1 MDSVDTPHSSTQL
14 TPVEIDGHPF
24 QIRHPPLASNRH
36 LPSLHSFLA
45 KVDYL
50 ATAPD
55 SPAFPPTKQNLS
67 HSPEIAVQIIKSL
80 YSFAFEPEWSHH
92 FFPLNAYHPLNTP
105 SSSRTQSNPNDIPI
119 LSLPDITSTF
129 TLTSLQGEEA
139 IEYTENRRG
148 KPCGHVF
155 QKGEGVYHCSDCGI
169 DPTCALCARC
179 FLASDHTGHDVTYSI
194 HANGCGCCD
203 CGDEEAWKNDI
214 KCKYHSLHHRPSPN
228 QPLPSTDHQ
237 STTTATSPKQP
248 LPSECKLIIEQIV
261 AIALD
266 FLLITVDRSPEDMRA
281 PTNIDAIYHELSR
294 LEEIAYLGLPRSS
307 PSLPDNSMDID
318 FPLSHHPTSF
328 QLQHQAI
335 ANSMEEAGKSS
346 ITGGLLSAFLGGRAT
361 DKGKGKITDS
371 TGSSNSNNN
380 NNNNNTN
387 NNNSG
392 ALLSPS
398 DSAPFGL
405 TTGTT
410 GRFHHPTHPYQST
423 GNHTQGSSKGAEHW
437 STWSHFPTPIKPTD
451 HNLRGS
457 GPWGVVLWNDER
469 HSYAQ
474 VIDQVSKATGC
485 SRAEALRIANTI
497 DTKGREVIQVSSD
510 PSVLIQTSKTINQID
525 LTVTVRTTHDL
536 FCEQVADLLINFLL
550 DLASCRIYNVSP
562 EDECW
567 LKSLITSKL
576 RERPALGYEGGGR
589 SRFARLLLNDVK
601 LWKEARDKLKSLY
614 ISLLALGQ
622 TVKLELGI
630 LFASVFPQ
638 LIEYNFLVDREPEHN
653 ILLFS
658 LQIVTVPS
666 VIVILVKEHG
676 FLKMIIDLLYSFF
689 THQFLPAGV
698 AENEFKHI
706 VYPPDHQIRRINPEG
721 MAFRHK
727 RYYHLFHELNLVL
740 SSAGVQKAICEDV
753 EHLQTLIHFLSLFTN
768 MNPNRRA
775 VHLHVEFESDA
786 WVTAFNLTIQ
796 LAKLCKFFGECYS
809 KANPEEFVLAVRT
822 LVPSLMDPEQDFHN
836 VQFGSCEAVDGS
848 SNESPEVSYR
858 CIDFR
863 TDRELISFHH
873 PLNWLFAEMMRSA
886 HLIDFTQVHHLG
898 VYGVGDLLIP
908 ENATPEEADVA
919 PLALSENVIC
929 VASLLAQV
937 RAGLWV
943 RNGFGVRAQQ
953 LHYREYSLRETTF
966 DQDIFHLQVLLAA
979 KDPSH
984 VLVAIVDRFAM
995 RQWCNGEFLSDR
1007 VYEPTQMIAMLEEL
1021 LHLLIILLSEPS
1033 GISGSSREE
1042 NLKREIIQVL
1052 CLGPMSYSDT
1062 IKRIPDRYMQDS
1074 SFDKALARLSDFKPP
1089 MGSTDVGIY
1098 SLKPE
1103 FLTDVDP
1110 YYCRFGRNQREESE
1124 RIVVEHLKKTTGLAD
1139 PVVVPKCLNIT
1150 SGPFACIRHTYHSE
1164 VLLQIIFYSLARV
1177 NPTMKGYSEYL
1188 ADEAIHL
1195 VMMGLVEQPDVFAK
1209 MAVEKKLPLK
1219 GANPHTMTL
1228 KMMLEAVDAE
1238 PAMKSVKKKVNW
1250 CLDRMAEIFG
1260 LPRTEGTAA
1269 ESANNA
1275 EQIAAQADEQ
1285 KKEAAK
1291 ARQNAIMNQFAA
1303 AQQAFLLQHDLDDDD
1318 EEEDED
1324 SDGQTSTSKM
1334 MLDPEVEKTYGNCI
1348 VCQED
1353 LTKARCFGALGL
1365 IQRSRMV
1372 RLTPVHLEPEQA
1384 GLWFEEALLTP
1395 ESFDVDGRK
1404 HSPAGV
1410 ASRQPVNLSDTK
1422 TAPDGSLEPVPW
1434 VPRGFPN
1441 GAGNKSG
1448 LFASVCGHLMHFACF
1463 QTYYKSIEL
1472 RHGTQ
1477 VTRNHPESIDRC
1489 EYLCPLC
1496 KSIGNVFLP
1505 SVDPSTTLVKQQTS
1519 SPTDLGDWISSV
1531 ETSEAKMKEE
1541 TGTGNYSQL
1550 FSLNEY
1556 GVIKSWL
1563 VHHKLEPKSRRST
1576 QELVTRL
1583 GAEERAMLER
1593 FLTVTAALN
1602 RELPDPSEALGPDT
1616 SDALGQATL
1625 TRDLIGYTVAC
1636 TEIASRGV
1644 AQPAR
1649 GGVACSITETQQ
1661 QLISSL
1667 LAVLGWLL
1675 EAESGQRSIQEYATG
1690 LLIRQLCPA
1699 NILSSSIHHLTGHL
1713 HRRPLLFSDPL
1724 ALLIHCAISSP
1735 EKLGLLIP
1743 LCYQLELLR
1752 VMIGLCY
1759 VSKKFPYNWW
1769 ASERLKIDRSKPH
1782 RLNEGVALR
1791 LLLTKV
1797 IDVCGAESS
1806 ALMAADD
1813 YELERIVRL
1822 YTLPFLRRA
1831 WILKKVISE
1840 ESEMERARE
1849 ESEVGGGGGGDD
1861 DDAEGSASDEH
1872 VRLKRWMKIPSFLDL
1887 RGEEADDPL
1896 TGKKS
1901 NTQLYRMMIVGWLAE
1916 LTEYVR
1922 ANYAPP
1928 PTLRLGPSSSSS
1940 ASASS
1945 TTMTLSV
1952 RGMSVVRLVEDF
1964 RIRDGFFQLEHPVIY
1979 ELLGLPVKFDK
1990 LLSRSATMKCPNC
2003 RAIPNDPG
2011 ICLFCGTT
2019 VCVQAFCCTNRN
2031 LDEEPEHGECNVHMW
2046 NCGGSVGAYLLIKK
2060 CSTLFLA
2067 AENGAFSMAPY
2078 LDEHGEH
2085 DVGMKRGRPQFLHAA
2100 RWDEIRRLWLSH
2112 SIPTF
2117 VARRQEAST
2126 DVGGWPTF

>member
-1 MDSVDTPHSSTQL
+1 MSYQHTPASIAGQPHL
-14 TPVEIDGHPF
+14 
-24 QIRHPPLASNRH
+24 IRHPPLPPNRH
-36 LPSLHSFLA
+36 RPAESLHAFLA
-45 KVDYL
+45 RIDYL

-55 SPAFPPTKQNLS
+55 SPAYPPTKQNIS
-67 HSPEIAVQIIKSL
+67 RCPEIAAEIIKTL
-80 YSFAFEPEWSHH
+80 YSFAFEPEWAPH
-92 FFPLNAYHPLNTP
+92 FFPSTAFNTLSP
-105 SSSRTQSNPNDIPI
+105 SAHTPVVG
-119 LSLPDITSTF
+119 LPDITPDFS
-129 TLTSLQGEEA
+129 LTALQGEEA
-139 IEYTENRRG
+139 IEYAENRRG

-203 CGDEEAWKNDI
+203 CGDEEAWKTDI
-214 KCKYHSLHHRPSPN
+214 RCKYHCLSTDQPAANHQTPPPKTTSSSTPPE
-228 QPLPSTDHQ
+228 PLPS
-237 STTTATSPKQP
+237 P
-248 LPSECKLIIEQIV
+248 CKELIQEIV

-266 FLLITVDRSPEDMRA
+266 FLLITVDRSPEDMRPPA
-281 PTNIDAIYHELSR
+281 NIDAIYHELSR
-294 LEEIAYLGLPRSS
+294 LEENAYLGRPRSS
-307 PSLPDNSMDID
+307 PSLPDHSMDID
-318 FPLSHHPTSF
+318 LPFSHHPTSF

-346 ITGGLLSAFLGGRAT
+346 ITGGLLSAFLGGGRPA

-371 TGSSNSNNN
+371 TPSNS
-380 NNNNNTN
+380 TF
-387 NNNSG
+387 G
-392 ALLSPS
+392 PS
-398 DSAPFGL
+398 SIYP
-405 TTGTT
+405 
-410 GRFHHPTHPYQST
+410 QST
-423 GNHTQGSSKGAEHW
+423 TAHTTAQGSSRAPDTNHW

-510 PSVLIQTSKTINQID
+510 PSVLIQTSKTISQID
-525 LTVTVRTTHDL
+525 LTVTVRTAHDL
-536 FCEQVADLLINFLL
+536 FCEQIADLIINFLV
-550 DLASCRIYNVSP
+550 DLASCRLYNVAP
-562 EDECW
+562 EDESW
-567 LKSLITSKL
+567 LKSMITRKL

-622 TVKLELGI
+622 SVKLELGI

-698 AENEFKHI
+698 PENEYKHI
-706 VYPPDHQIRRINPEG
+706 VYPPDHQITGINPEG

-740 SSAGVQKAICEDV
+740 SSPGVQKAICEDV
-753 EHLQTLIHFLSLFTN
+753 EHLKTLINFLSLFTN

-809 KANPEEFVLAVRT
+809 KANPEEFVVAVRT
-822 LVPSLMDPEQDFHN
+822 LVPSLIDPDQAYHN
-836 VQFGSCEAVDGS
+836 VNFGSCEAVDGS
-848 SNESPEVSYR
+848 AVDSGVCYR

-873 PLNWLFAEMMRSA
+873 PLNWLFAEIMRSV
-886 HLIDFTQVHHLG
+886 HLINFEQVHHLG

-908 ENATPEEADVA
+908 ENALPAEADVA

-1007 VYEPTQMIAMLEEL
+1007 VYEPSQMIAMLEEL

-1033 GISGSSREE
+1033 GISGSSRDE

-1062 IKRIPDRYMQDS
+1062 IKRIPDRYIQDS
-1074 SFDKALARLSDFKPP
+1074 SFDRALAKLADFKPP
-1089 MGSTDVGIY
+1089 VGSSDVGMY

-1103 FLTDVDP
+1103 FLEEVDP

-1124 RIVVEHLKKTTGLAD
+1124 RIVVEHLKKTTGEAD
-1139 PVVVPKCLNIT
+1139 PVLVPKCLKIN
-1150 SGPFACIRHTYHSE
+1150 SGPFACISHTYHSE

-1209 MAVEKKLPLK
+1209 MAIEKKLPLK

-1238 PAMKSVKKKVNW
+1238 PAMKSVQKKVNW
-1250 CLDRMAEIFG
+1250 CLDRMASIFG
-1260 LPRTEGTAA
+1260 LQRTDGKSA
-1269 ESANNA
+1269 ESATNA
-1275 EQIAAQADEQ
+1275 EQIAIQADEQ

-1303 AQQAFLLQHDLDDDD
+1303 AQQAFLLQHDLDDDEDD
-1318 EEEDED
+1318 EEDD

-1334 MLDPEVEKTYGNCI
+1334 ALDPEIEKTYGNCI

-1365 IQRSRMV
+1365 VQRSRMV

-1395 ESFDVDGRK
+1395 ESLDIDGRK
-1404 HSPAGV
+1404 RSPAGV
-1410 ASRQPVNLSDTK
+1410 ASRQPVNISDTK
-1422 TAPDGSLEPVPW
+1422 IGADGSLEPVAW

-1441 GAGNKSG
+1441 GAGNRSG

-1496 KSIGNVFLP
+1496 KSIGNIFLP
-1505 SVDPSTTLVKQQTS
+1505 SVDSSTPLVKPQNS
-1519 SPTDLGDWISSV
+1519 PPAPTDLVDWITSV
-1531 ETSEAKMKEE
+1531 DAIESKMKEE
-1541 TGTGNYSQL
+1541 TGADNYSQL

-1556 GVIKSWL
+1556 GAIKSWM
-1563 VHHKLEPKSRRST
+1563 VHLKLDPHPRRSSPQT
-1576 QELVTRL
+1576 IMTSSSRL
-1583 GAEERAMLER
+1583 GNDEQAMLER

-1616 SDALGQATL
+1616 SDGLGQATL
-1625 TRDLIGYTVAC
+1625 TRDLIGYTISC
-1636 TEIASRGV
+1636 TEIAARGL
-1644 AQPAR
+1644 AQP
-1649 GGVACSITETQQ
+1649 GGVASSISETQH

-1675 EAESGQRSIQEYATG
+1675 EAESGQPSIEKYATG
-1690 LLIRQLCPA
+1690 LLIRQLTPA
-1699 NILSSSIHHLTGHL
+1699 NILARPAHLAGHL
-1713 HRRPLLFSDPL
+1713 PRRPLLFSEPL
-1724 ALLIHCAISSP
+1724 SLLVHCAIAAP
-1735 EKLGLLIP
+1735 DKLGLVIP

-1752 VMIGLCY
+1752 VMIGLCF
-1759 VSKKFPYNWW
+1759 VSKKFPYKWW
-1769 ASERLKIDRSKPH
+1769 TSEPVKTDRTKPD
-1782 RLNEGVALR
+1782 RKREGGALG
-1791 LLLTKV
+1791 LLLAKV
-1797 IDVCGAESS
+1797 VDVCGAEGS
-1806 ALMAADD
+1806 ALVSADD
-1813 YELERIVRL
+1813 WELERIVRL

-1831 WILKKVISE
+1831 WILLNVVSKQAPLNGRAGTTAAE
-1840 ESEMERARE
+1840 EQE
-1849 ESEVGGGGGGDD
+1849 
-1861 DDAEGSASDEH
+1861 DEH
-1872 VRLKRWMKIPSFLDL
+1872 VRLKRAMQIPSFLDL
-1887 RGEEADDPL
+1887 RGDEPDDPA
-1896 TGKKS
+1896 TGKKT
-1901 NTQLYRMMIVGWLAE
+1901 NTQIYRLMIVGWLGE

-1922 ANYAPP
+1922 AHYG
-1928 PTLRLGPSSSSS
+1928 LRGG
-1940 ASASS
+1940 AGGGVAGG
-1945 TTMTLSV
+1945 V
-1952 RGMSVVRLVEDF
+1952 EGVVGLVEDF
-1964 RIRDGFFQLEHPVIY
+1964 RLRDGFFTLEHPVIY
-1979 ELLGLPVKFDK
+1979 ELLGLPTKFDK
-1990 LLSRSATMKCPNC
+1990 LLSRAAAKKCANC
-2003 RAIPNDPG
+2003 NAVPNDPG
-2011 ICLFCGTT
+2011 ICLLCGAT

-2046 NCGGSVGAYLLIKK
+2046 NCGGSVGVYLLIKK

-2085 DVGMKRGRPQFLHAA
+2085 DVGMKRGRPQFLHQA
-2100 RWDEIRRLWLSH
+2100 RWDEIRRVWLTH
-2112 SIPTF
+2112 NVPTF

>member
-1 MDSVDTPHSSTQL
+1 METHIKIAGRT
-14 TPVEIDGHPF
+14 
-24 QIRHPPLASNRH
+24 H
-36 LPSLHSFLA
+36 LIKHNNNHQELNKQPASLHTFLA
-45 KVDYL
+45 KIDHL
-50 ATAPD
+50 ATAVD
-55 SPAFPPTKQNLS
+55 SPACPPNRSNLS
-67 HSPEIAVQIIKSL
+67 HCPPIAVEIIKTL
-80 YSFAFEPEWSHH
+80 YAFAFQPEWAPH
-92 FFPLNAYHPLNTP
+92 FFPIN
-105 SSSRTQSNPNDIPI
+105 QIINDNQTAVID
-119 LSLPDITSTF
+119 LPDITDKF
-129 TLTSLQGEEA
+129 TLTSLQGEQA
-139 IEYTENRRG
+139 IEYAENRRG

-214 KCKYHSLHHRPSPN
+214 KCKYHSLSSDQPELPLPEDDRTPSPRSTLKPE
-228 QPLPSTDHQ
+228 QPLPSH
-237 STTTATSPKQP
+237 
-248 LPSECKLIIEQIV
+248 CKDLIEEIV

-266 FLLITVDRSPEDMRA
+266 FLLITVDRSPEDMKPPA
-281 PTNIDAIYHELSR
+281 NIDAIYHELSR
-294 LEEIAYLGLPRSS
+294 LEENAFLGLPRSS

-318 FPLSHHPTSF
+318 LPFSHHPTSF

-346 ITGGLLSAFLGGRAT
+346 ISGGLLSAFLGGKAT

-371 TGSSNSNNN
+371 TGASS
-380 NNNNNTN
+380 
-387 NNNSG
+387 
-392 ALLSPS
+392 
-398 DSAPFGL
+398 D
-405 TTGTT
+405 GTSFAT
-410 GRFHHPTHPYQST
+410 VPAGGTAGRFNSYSSST
-423 GNHTQGSSKGAEHW
+423 GHNSSSSSSKGTDHW
-437 STWSHFPTPIKPTD
+437 STWSHFPTPMKPTD

-474 VIDQVSKATGC
+474 VIDQVSKAVGC
-485 SRAEALRIANTI
+485 SRAEALRIASTI
-497 DTKGREVIQVSSD
+497 DTKGREVIQVSND
-510 PSVLIQTSKTINQID
+510 PSVLIQTSKTISQID
-525 LTVTVRTTHDL
+525 LTVTVRTAHDL
-536 FCEQVADLLINFLL
+536 FCEQIAELLINFLV
-550 DLASCRIYNVSP
+550 DLASCRIYNVPAEEES
-562 EDECW
+562 W
-567 LKSLITSKL
+567 LKSLITRKL

-622 TVKLELGI
+622 SVKLELGI

-676 FLKMIIDLLYSFF
+676 FLKTIIDLLYSFF

-698 AENEFKHI
+698 AENEYKHI
-706 VYPPDHQIRRINPEG
+706 VYPPDYQIRRINPEG
-721 MAFRHK
+721 MSFRHK

-740 SSAGVQKAICEDV
+740 SSPGVQKAICEDV
-753 EHLQTLIHFLSLFTN
+753 EHLKTLINFLSLFTN
-768 MNPNRRA
+768 MNPNKRA

-809 KANPEEFVLAVRT
+809 KANPEEFVMAVRT

-836 VQFGSCEAVDGS
+836 VQFGSCENIDSPTSSTSPSSPPTSS
-848 SNESPEVSYR
+848 SNNDYSGVSYR

-873 PLNWLFAEMMRSA
+873 PLNWLFAEIMRSS
-886 HLIDFTQVHHLG
+886 HLIDFTKVHHLG
-898 VYGVGDLLIP
+898 IFGVADLLIP

-979 KDPSH
+979 KDPNH
-984 VLVAIVDRFAM
+984 VLVGIVDRFGM

-1007 VYEPTQMIAMLEEL
+1007 VYEPSQMIAMLEEL

-1033 GISGSSREE
+1033 GISGNDRDE
-1042 NLKREIIQVL
+1042 NLKREIIQIL

-1062 IKRIPDRYMQDS
+1062 IKRIPDRYIQDS
-1074 SFDKALARLSDFKPP
+1074 SFDKALVKLADFKPP
-1089 MGSTDVGIY
+1089 VGSNDVGIY
-1098 SLKPE
+1098 SIKPE
-1103 FLTDVDP
+1103 FLEEVDP
-1110 YYCRFGRNQREESE
+1110 YYCRYGRNQREESE
-1124 RIVVEHLKKTTGLAD
+1124 RIVVEYLKKTTGLPD
-1139 PVVVPKCLNIT
+1139 PVLVPKCLNIN
-1150 SGPFACIRHTYHSE
+1150 SGPFACIGHTYHSE

-1195 VMMGLVEQPDVFAK
+1195 VMMGLVEQPEVFAK
-1209 MAVEKKLPLK
+1209 LAMEKKLPLK

-1238 PAMKSVKKKVNW
+1238 PAMKSVQKKVNW
-1250 CLDRMAEIFG
+1250 CLDKMASIIG
-1260 LPRTEGTAA
+1260 VQRTDGKTT

-1275 EQIAAQADEQ
+1275 EQIAIQADEQ
-1285 KKEAAK
+1285 KKIAAK

-1303 AQQAFLLQHDLDDDD
+1303 AQQAFLLQHDLDDEDDDD
-1318 EEEDED
+1318 EDD
-1324 SDGQTSTSKM
+1324 DDQFSDGQTSTSKM
-1334 MLDPEVEKTYGNCI
+1334 ILDPEIEKTYGNCI

-1353 LTKARCFGALGL
+1353 LTKSRCFGALGL

-1384 GLWFEEALLTP
+1384 GLWLEDAIMTP
-1395 ESFDVDGRK
+1395 DSLDVDGRK
-1404 HSPAGV
+1404 NSPAGV

-1422 TAPDGSLEPVPW
+1422 IGADGSLEPVPW
-1434 VPRGFPN
+1434 YPRGFPN
-1441 GAGNKSG
+1441 GAAGNRSG

-1505 SVDPSTTLVKQQTS
+1505 SVDPSPSSTTTKKEANS
-1519 SPTDLGDWISSV
+1519 SSDLAEWICSV
-1531 ETSEAKMKEE
+1531 EDIETRMKSE
-1541 TGTGNYSQL
+1541 TGVENYDQL

-1556 GVIKSWL
+1556 GVIQSWE
-1563 VHHKLEPKSRRST
+1563 VHPKLDSLDRQPFSSSSSNT
-1576 QELVTRL
+1576 LNSIGV
-1583 GAEERAMLER
+1583 EERAMLER

-1602 RELPDPSEALGPDT
+1602 RESPDPVDALGPD
-1616 SDALGQATL
+1616 SSGPSSQATL
-1625 TRDLIGYTVAC
+1625 TRDLIGYTLAC
-1636 TEIASRGV
+1636 TEISSRGIG
-1644 AQPAR
+1644 QPISSSSTASL
-1649 GGVACSITETQQ
+1649 GVARSITETQH

-1667 LAVLGWLL
+1667 LSVLSWLL
-1675 EAESGQRSIQEYATG
+1675 ESENRYSSYPIHQFLTG
-1690 LLIRQLCPA
+1690 LLIRQISPSNL
-1699 NILSSSIHHLTGHL
+1699 LSFKPTLHHPL
-1713 HRRPLLFSDPL
+1713 HNLYRPIFFSDPL
-1724 ALLIHCAISSP
+1724 SLLVHGAISDPSH
-1735 EKLGLLIP
+1735 LDTLIP
-1743 LCYQLELLR
+1743 ALYLLELFR
-1752 VMIGLCY
+1752 AIISLCFL
-1759 VSKKFPYNWW
+1759 SQKFDYHWW
-1769 ASERLKIDRSKPH
+1769 SSTPDPIKTSYSNVDDRREKEGKALK
-1782 RLNEGVALR
+1782 V
-1791 LLLTKV
+1791 LLGKMV
-1797 IDVCGAESS
+1797 VVCGAEGSV
-1806 ALMAADD
+1806 LLDTTD
-1813 YELERIVRL
+1813 TEFDRL
-1822 YTLPFLRRA
+1822 IRLFTLPFLRRI
-1831 WILKKVISE
+1831 WILKNVIHPCSQSTHDQSIIE
-1840 ESEMERARE
+1840 DEM
-1849 ESEVGGGGGGDD
+1849 
-1861 DDAEGSASDEH
+1861 DEH
-1872 VRLKRWMKIPSFLDL
+1872 IRLRKWMNIPNFSDLKIDGNMDDSDDLNESRKTEELRTKTDLEMYRLLMIGWFSELKGYVQMNHQMNGIPAKIPTSIN
-1887 RGEEADDPL
+1887 GEGNL
-1896 TGKKS
+1896 TLI
-1901 NTQLYRMMIVGWLAE
+1901 QDI
-1916 LTEYVR
+1916 
-1922 ANYAPP
+1922 
-1928 PTLRLGPSSSSS
+1928 
-1940 ASASS
+1940 
-1945 TTMTLSV
+1945 
-1952 RGMSVVRLVEDF
+1952 
-1964 RIRDGFFQLEHPVIY
+1964 RIRDQFFKLEQPNIY
-1979 ELLGLPVKFDK
+1979 ELLGLPIKFDK
-1990 LLSRSATMKCPNC
+1990 LLSRVSVTKCMNC
-2003 RAIPNDPG
+2003 QIVPNDPG
-2011 ICLFCGTT
+2011 ICLFCGAT

-2085 DVGMKRGRPQFLHAA
+2085 DVGMKRGRPQFLHYP
-2100 RWDEIRRLWLSH
+2100 RWDEIRRVWLNH

-2117 VARRQEAST
+2117 VARRQESST

>member
-1 MDSVDTPHSSTQL
+1 MNEWNGQQANKKKTEQATTTMTSPHQH
-14 TPVEIDGHPF
+14 TPVNFAQQPYL
-24 QIRHPPLASNRH
+24 IRHPPLTQNRH
-36 LPSLHSFLA
+36 PNSLHTFLA
-45 KVDYL
+45 KIDYL
-50 ATAPD
+50 ATAAD
-55 SPAFPPTKQNLS
+55 SPACPPTKQNLS
-67 HSPEIAVQIIKSL
+67 HCPEIAVEIIKSL
-80 YSFAFEPEWSHH
+80 YSFAFEPEWATY
-92 FFPLNAYHPLNTP
+92 FFPITAFNPINQPASSPSSPSP
-105 SSSRTQSNPNDIPI
+105 SSSSSSSTQDQIPI
-119 LSLPDITSTF
+119 ISLPDINPSF
-129 TLTSLQGEEA
+129 SLTSLQGEEA
-139 IEYTENRRG
+139 VEYGENRRG

-203 CGDEEAWKNDI
+203 CGDEEAWKTDI
-214 KCKYHSLHHRPSPN
+214 KCKYHSLSTDHPSPN
-228 QPLPSTDHQ
+228 IPLPPDDRTPSPQITSKLQPLPNH
-237 STTTATSPKQP
+237 
-248 LPSECKLIIEQIV
+248 CKDVIEEIV

-266 FLLITVDRSPEDMRA
+266 FLLITVDRSPEDMRPPA
-281 PTNIDAIYHELSR
+281 NIDAIYHELSR
-294 LEEIAYLGLPRSS
+294 LEENAYLGLPRSS

-318 FPLSHHPTSF
+318 LPFSHHPTSL

-361 DKGKGKITDS
+361 DNKGKGKITDS
-371 TGSSNSNNN
+371 TGANPNSSVGTTAS
-380 NNNNNTN
+380 
-387 NNNSG
+387 S
-392 ALLSPS
+392 
-398 DSAPFGL
+398 FGL
-405 TTGTT
+405 TAGTA
-410 GRFHHPTHPYQST
+410 GRFNPSNHPYQSA
-423 GNHTQGSSKGAEHW
+423 GNTTQGSSRAAEHW

-485 SRAEALRIANTI
+485 TRAEALRIANTI

-510 PSVLIQTSKTINQID
+510 PSVLLQTSKTISQID

-536 FCEQVADLLINFLL
+536 FCEQIADLIINFLV

-562 EDECW
+562 EDESW
-567 LKSLITSKL
+567 LKSLITRKL

-622 TVKLELGI
+622 TVKLELGV

-698 AENEFKHI
+698 PENEYKHI
-706 VYPPDHQIRRINPEG
+706 VYPPDYENRQINPEG

-753 EHLQTLIHFLSLFTN
+753 EHLKTLINFLSLFTN

-809 KANPEEFVLAVRT
+809 KASPEEFVVAVRT
-822 LVPSLMDPEQDFHN
+822 LVPSLMDPEQDFHD
-836 VQFGSCEAVDGS
+836 VQFGSCEAVDDS
-848 SNESPEVSYR
+848 SIDSGVFYR

-873 PLNWLFAEMMRSA
+873 PLNWLFAEIMRSA
-886 HLIDFTQVHHLG
+886 HLIDFEQVHHLG

-908 ENATPEEADVA
+908 ENATPAEADVA

-1007 VYEPTQMIAMLEEL
+1007 VYEPSQMIAMLEEL

-1052 CLGPMSYSDT
+1052 CLGSMSYSDT
-1062 IKRIPDRYMQDS
+1062 IKRIPDRYIQDS
-1074 SFDKALARLSDFKPP
+1074 SFDKALAMLADFKPP
-1089 MGSTDVGIY
+1089 VGSSDVGMY

-1103 FLTDVDP
+1103 FLEEVDP

-1124 RIVVEHLKKTTGLAD
+1124 RIVVEHLKKTTGVTD
-1139 PVVVPKCLNIT
+1139 PVLVPKCLNIN
-1150 SGPFACIRHTYHSE
+1150 SGPFACISHTYHSE

-1209 MAVEKKLPLK
+1209 MAMEKKLPLK

-1238 PAMKSVKKKVNW
+1238 PAMKSVQKKVNW
-1250 CLDRMAEIFG
+1250 CLDRMASIFG
-1260 LPRTEGTAA
+1260 LQRTDGKSA
-1269 ESANNA
+1269 ESATNA
-1275 EQIAAQADEQ
+1275 EQIAIQADEQ

-1303 AQQAFLLQHDLDDDD
+1303 AQQAFLLQHDLDDEDD
-1318 EEEDED
+1318 EEED

-1334 MLDPEVEKTYGNCI
+1334 ALDPEIEKTYGNCI

-1395 ESFDVDGRK
+1395 ESLDVDGRK
-1404 HSPAGV
+1404 SSPAGV

-1422 TAPDGSLEPVPW
+1422 IGPDGSLEPVAW

-1441 GAGNKSG
+1441 GAGNRSG

-1505 SVDPSTTLVKQQTS
+1505 SVDPSTPLVKPQDSPS
-1519 SPTDLGDWISSV
+1519 STDLADWISSV
-1531 ETSEAKMKEE
+1531 GTIEAKMKEE
-1541 TGTGNYSQL
+1541 TGAGSYNQL

-1556 GVIKSWL
+1556 GAIKSWL
-1563 VHHKLEPKSRRST
+1563 VHLKLDPHPRRSST
-1576 QELVTRL
+1576 ATRL
-1583 GAEERAMLER
+1583 GTEERAMLER

-1616 SDALGQATL
+1616 SDGLGQATL
-1625 TRDLIGYTVAC
+1625 TRDLIGYTIAC
-1636 TEIASRGV
+1636 TEIAARGL
-1644 AQPAR
+1644 AQT
-1649 GGVACSITETQQ
+1649 GGVAGSISETQQ

-1667 LAVLGWLL
+1667 ITVLGWLL
-1675 EAESGQRSIQEYATG
+1675 EAETGHPSIEEYATG
-1690 LLIRQLCPA
+1690 LLIRQLAPA
-1699 NILSSSIHHLTGHL
+1699 NILAHTTRLTGHL
-1713 HRRPLLFSDPL
+1713 PRRPLLFSEPL
-1724 ALLIHCAISSP
+1724 SLLVYCAIAAP
-1735 EKLGLLIP
+1735 EKLTLLIP

-1759 VSKKFPYNWW
+1759 LSKKFPYKWW
-1769 ASERLKIDRSKPH
+1769 TSERVKINRTKPH
-1782 RLNEGVALR
+1782 RLSEGGALG
-1791 LLLTKV
+1791 LLLVKV
-1797 IDVCGAESS
+1797 IDVCGAEGSVLLS
-1806 ALMAADD
+1806 ADEW
-1813 YELERIVRL
+1813 ELERIVRL

-1831 WILKKVISE
+1831 WILLNVIGKQPPCD
-1840 ESEMERARE
+1840 RR
-1849 ESEVGGGGGGDD
+1849 GDD
-1861 DDAEGSASDEH
+1861 EGDEEEDEH
-1872 VRLKRWMKIPSFLDL
+1872 VRLKRAMRIPSFLDL
-1887 RGEEADDPL
+1887 RGDEKDDPL
-1896 TGKKS
+1896 TGKKT
-1901 NTQLYRMMIVGWLAE
+1901 NTQIYRLMIVGWLGE
-1916 LTEYVR
+1916 LTEYIR
-1922 ANYAPP
+1922 ANYGSSRSGLGGVMDGKS
-1928 PTLRLGPSSSSS
+1928 LRLI
-1940 ASASS
+1940 
-1945 TTMTLSV
+1945 
-1952 RGMSVVRLVEDF
+1952 EDF

-1979 ELLGLPVKFDK
+1979 ELLGLPIKFDK
-1990 LLSRSATMKCPNC
+1990 LLSRAAIKKCPNC
-2003 RAIPNDPG
+2003 NAVPNDPG
-2011 ICLFCGTT
+2011 ICLLCGAT

-2046 NCGGSVGAYLLIKK
+2046 NCGGSVGVYLLIKK

-2085 DVGMKRGRPQFLHAA
+2085 DVGMKRGRPQFLHQA
-2100 RWDEIRRLWLSH
+2100 RWDEIRRVWLTH
-2112 SIPTF
+2112 NVPTF

>member
-1 MDSVDTPHSSTQL
+1 M
-14 TPVEIDGHPF
+14 
-24 QIRHPPLASNRH
+24 
-36 LPSLHSFLA
+36 
-45 KVDYL
+45 
-50 ATAPD
+50 
-55 SPAFPPTKQNLS
+55 
-67 HSPEIAVQIIKSL
+67 
-80 YSFAFEPEWSHH
+80 
-92 FFPLNAYHPLNTP
+92 
-105 SSSRTQSNPNDIPI
+105 
-119 LSLPDITSTF
+119 
-129 TLTSLQGEEA
+129 
-139 IEYTENRRG
+139 
-148 KPCGHVF
+148 
-155 QKGEGVYHCSDCGI
+155 
-169 DPTCALCARC
+169 
-179 FLASDHTGHDVTYSI
+179 
-194 HANGCGCCD
+194 
-203 CGDEEAWKNDI
+203 
-214 KCKYHSLHHRPSPN
+214 
-228 QPLPSTDHQ
+228 
-237 STTTATSPKQP
+237 
-248 LPSECKLIIEQIV
+248 
-261 AIALD
+261 ALD
-266 FLLITVDRSPEDMRA
+266 FLLITVDRSPEDMR
-281 PTNIDAIYHELSR
+281 PPSNIEAIYHELSR
-294 LEEIAYLGLPRSS
+294 LEENAYLGLPRSS

-318 FPLSHHPTSF
+318 LPLSHHPTSF

-346 ITGGLLSAFLGGRAT
+346 ITGGLLSVFLGGRAA

-371 TGSSNSNNN
+371 TGPSNSN
-380 NNNNNTN
+380 
-387 NNNSG
+387 S
-392 ALLSPS
+392 
-398 DSAPFGL
+398 SATPISSSLTTSFGL
-405 TTGTT
+405 SAGTA
-410 GRFHHPTHPYQST
+410 GLFNPVTHPYQSI
-423 GNHTQGSSKGAEHW
+423 GNTTQGSSKGAEHW

-510 PSVLIQTSKTINQID
+510 PGVLIQTSKTISQID

-536 FCEQVADLLINFLL
+536 FCEQISDLLINFLV

-562 EDECW
+562 EDESW
-567 LKSLITSKL
+567 LKSLITRKL

-601 LWKEARDKLKSLY
+601 LWKDARDKLKSLY

-622 TVKLELGI
+622 AVKLELGI

-653 ILLFS
+653 ILLLS

-698 AENEFKHI
+698 AESEYKHI
-706 VYPPDHQIRRINPEG
+706 VYPPDYQIRRINPEG

-753 EHLQTLIHFLSLFTN
+753 EHLKTLINFLSLFTN
-768 MNPNRRA
+768 MNPNKRA

-809 KANPEEFVLAVRT
+809 KATPEEFVIAVRT
-822 LVPSLMDPEQDFHN
+822 LVPSLMDPEQDFHD
-836 VQFGSCEAVDGS
+836 VRFGSCESVDGS
-848 SNESPEVSYR
+848 SKDSVVSYR

-873 PLNWLFAEMMRSA
+873 PLNWLFAEIMRSA
-886 HLIDFTQVHHLG
+886 HLIDFKQVNHLG
-898 VYGVGDLLIP
+898 VHGVGDLLIP

-1007 VYEPTQMIAMLEEL
+1007 VYEPSQMIAMLEEL

-1033 GISGSSREE
+1033 GISGASREE

-1052 CLGPMSYSDT
+1052 CLGPMSYSD
-1062 IKRIPDRYMQDS
+1062 IVKRIPDRYIQDS
-1074 SFDKALARLSDFKPP
+1074 SFDKALARLADFKPP
-1089 MGSTDVGIY
+1089 VGSSDVGIY

-1103 FLTDVDP
+1103 LLVEVDP

-1124 RIVVEHLKKTTGLAD
+1124 RIVVEHLKKTTGVAD
-1139 PVVVPKCLNIT
+1139 PVLVPKCLNIN
-1150 SGPFACIRHTYHSE
+1150 SGPFACISHTYHSE

-1209 MAVEKKLPLK
+1209 MAIEKKLPLK

-1260 LPRTEGTAA
+1260 LQRTDGKTA

-1318 EEEDED
+1318 DD
-1324 SDGQTSTSKM
+1324 DNNDDDDADDGGKKGQDGDGQTSTSKM
-1334 MLDPEVEKTYGNCI
+1334 VLDPAVEKTYGNCI

-1353 LTKARCFGALGL
+1353 LTRSRCFGALGL

-1372 RLTPVHLEPEQA
+1372 RLTPVHLEQDQA
-1384 GLWFEEALLTP
+1384 ALWFEEAILTP
-1395 ESFDVDGRK
+1395 ESLDIDGRNGL
-1404 HSPAGV
+1404 PAGV

-1422 TAPDGSLEPVPW
+1422 TGPNCSLEPVSW
-1434 VPRGFPN
+1434 VPRGYPN

-1505 SVDPSTTLVKQQTS
+1505 SVDVNAPLVNQENS
-1519 SPTDLGDWISSV
+1519 SPADLGDWISSV
-1531 ETSEAKMKEE
+1531 EATEAKMKEE
-1541 TGTGNYSQL
+1541 TGAGNYSQL
-1550 FSLNEY
+1550 FHLNEY

-1563 VHHKLEPKSRRST
+1563 VHHKLEPKPRRSS
-1576 QELVTRL
+1576 QQPLTRL
-1583 GAEERAMLER
+1583 GVEERAMLER

-1625 TRDLIGYTVAC
+1625 TRDLIGYTIAC
-1636 TEIASRGV
+1636 TEIASRGL
-1644 AQPAR
+1644 AQPGRR
-1649 GGVACSITETQQ
+1649 GGVARPITEIQQ

-1667 LAVLGWLL
+1667 LAVLAWLL
-1675 EAESGQRSIQEYATG
+1675 EAECAQRSVEEFATS

-1699 NILSSSIHHLTGHL
+1699 NILSNPVHLTGHL
-1713 HRRPLLFSDPL
+1713 HRRPLLFSEPL
-1724 ALLIHCAISSP
+1724 SLLIHCAITSP
-1735 EKLGLLIP
+1735 KKLDLLIP

-1759 VSKKFPYNWW
+1759 VSKKFPYKWW
-1769 ASERLKIDRSKPH
+1769 ASERLNIDRTKPH

-1791 LLLTKV
+1791 LLLTRV
-1797 IDVCGAESS
+1797 MDVCGAESS

-1813 YELERIVRL
+1813 WELERIVRL

-1831 WILKKVISE
+1831 WILRQVIRPVLP
-1840 ESEMERARE
+1840 EM
-1849 ESEVGGGGGGDD
+1849 SQVGG
-1861 DDAEGSASDEH
+1861 EGMGEEEEWQKEDEH
-1872 VRLKRWMKIPSFLDL
+1872 VRLKKWMKIPSFLDL
-1887 RGEEADDPL
+1887 RGEEADDPS

-1901 NTQLYRMMIVGWLAE
+1901 NTQIYRMMIVGWLGE

-1922 ANYAPP
+1922 ANYRTPTAIGAPCS
-1928 PTLRLGPSSSSS
+1928 LG
-1940 ASASS
+1940 
-1945 TTMTLSV
+1945 
-1952 RGMSVVRLVEDF
+1952 GGGGGGGKSVVGLIEDF

-1979 ELLGLPVKFDK
+1979 ELLGLPLKFDK
-1990 LLSRSATMKCPNC
+1990 LLSRSATKKCPNC
-2003 RAIPNDPG
+2003 RTVPNDPG

-2046 NCGGSVGAYLLIKK
+2046 NCGGSVGVYLLIKK

-2085 DVGMKRGRPQFLHAA
+2085 DVGMKRGRPQFLHPA